1 MADLAGV
8 NGQREK
14 FNVVGKP
21 NLPGKLSYS
30 LATGKAKFGIDYVF
44 DNMLYAKFL
53 RSPYANAVVTSVDVA
68 AAKKIPGVVD
78 VLTWEDEDLK
88 NFGRRGG
95 GMMGMGGGAPKQ
107 APGGGAP
114 KSAPGAPNAAAAS
127 NAPEA
132 KAPVAFGPPA
142 AGLGTNPPQA
152 SGGTAP
158 KSQGGGYGGGMGMGG
173 PPSAYVDPIADMED
187 DEVAVIVVAE
197 TEEACDE
204 ALKALN
210 PQWEVRPHVVDILEG
225 RKPDAPVIRDN
236 PRGKGNVTIASNNR
250 GDVEAGFKQAD
261 QIIEYDFNM
270 PAFCGSVP
278 NPSGSAAYW
287 YDDPMQSSDQKSL
300 HIEGAVQRKDAV
312 GGMYGLPSEK
322 VKQEGLFQGGKYCDW
337 GTRKSQEITPLLA
350 KRTGRPV
357 RMVNNRYQMYDF
369 NMNQRFMHLKVG
381 FKNNGLIT
389 AIDDFSIADA
399 GVPPVSNLGTS
410 GDQGYGPY
418 FTTRCLNIK
427 QTMEVVNSNRGK
439 MYTSGQHCPF
449 NWDSLTMAI
458 YLIAEKLNKDP
469 IDIATLNLHGPTD
482 YTDPNPVPSYQAC
495 VEEGKKLMDW
505 KWHATGAKKLPDGRM
520 HGASF
525 RYQMCPRHS
534 FSGYNCK
541 LEIKNGKVHMPTQGP
556 CTGIYAV
563 EGNAMVVAEEL
574 GLKYE
579 DLSIDFDYRETFTPV
594 GGGSD
599 GTTASSWATKECANI
614 LKKRILETAIQN
626 AENPPAAGGFGGFGG
641 GGGQAA
647 PSPFKGLKPE
657 DLDMKDGNVI
667 VKSDP
672 SKAVPLA
679 RAVGQ
684 ADLFATFSG
693 RPPTALWATGMG
705 KYLDTMNIAMC
716 EVAVDPETGQVE
728 IIRFGVV
735 ADPGK
740 IIRQTSLEGQ
750 IHQVMNFSAGC
761 QLQED
766 FFFDKKTGV
775 KLNANMFDY
784 KKVSMLDM
792 PHVDMKLLETRAGN
806 AAYGANGISHSLA
819 NTHLVV
825 CAIHNAIGKWV
836 DPPATPDKILKA
848 LGKA

>member
-1 MADLAGV
+1 MADLAGID
-8 NGQREK
+8 GQRTDFK
-14 FNVVGKP
+14 VVGKP

-44 DNMLYAKFL
+44 DEMLYAKFL
-53 RSPYANAVVTSVDVA
+53 RSPYANAMVKSVDVA
-68 AAKKIPGVVD
+68 AAKRIPGVVD
-78 VLTWEDEDLK
+78 VVTWEDEDLK
-88 NFGRRGG
+88 NFGSHG
-95 GMMGMGGGAPKQ
+95 GMGFGAPKPQ
-107 APGGGAP
+107 AGGGAP
-114 KSAPGAPNAAAAS
+114 KSKTQGS
-127 NAPEA
+127 DT
-132 KAPVAFGPPA
+132 VAFGPPA
-142 AGLGTNPPQA
+142 ADATMRNTPAGATA
-152 SGGTAP
+152 TETAP
-158 KSQGGGYGGGMGMGG
+158 KAKQTGGGSDSGMMMFGGSRD
-173 PPSAYVDPIADMED
+173 PYVDQVADMED

-197 TEEACDE
+197 TEELCDE

-210 PQWEVRPHVVDILEG
+210 PQWEVRPHIVDIMEG
-225 RKPDAPVIRDN
+225 RKPDAPVIREN
-236 PRGKGNVTIASNNR
+236 PRGRGNVTIATNNR
-250 GDVEAGFKQAD
+250 GDVEAGFREAD
-261 QIIEYDFNM
+261 HIIEYDFNM
-270 PAFCGSVP
+270 PAFSGHVP
-278 NPSGSAAYW
+278 NPYASVACW
-287 YDDPMQSSDQKSL
+287 YDDPLQSSEQQSL
-300 HIEGAVQRKDAV
+300 HIEGAVWTASGGKDAV
-312 GGMYGLPSEK
+312 GRMYGLPPEM

-337 GTRKSQEITPLLA
+337 GLRKVQQITPLLA

-357 RMVNNRYQMYDF
+357 RMALARKEMYDF

-381 FKNNGLIT
+381 FKRNGLIT
-389 AIDDFSIADA
+389 AIEDYSIADA
-399 GVPPVSNLGTS
+399 GVPPVSTLGTS
-410 GDQGYGPY
+410 GDQRYGPY

-427 QTMEVVNSNRGK
+427 QTMEIVNSNRGK

-458 YLIAEKLNKDP
+458 HLIADKLGKDP

-495 VEEGKKLMDW
+495 VKEGKKLMNW
-505 KWHATGAKKLPDGRM
+505 NWHATGAKKLPDGRM

-534 FSGYNCK
+534 FSGYNCE
-541 LEIKNGKVHMPTQGP
+541 LEIRDGKVHMPTQGP

-574 GLKYE
+574 DLRYE
-579 DLSIDFDYRETFTPV
+579 DISIDFDPRAVFAPV

-599 GTTASSWATKECANI
+599 GTTASAWATKECANI
-614 LKKRILETAIQN
+614 LKKRILEAAIEN
-626 AENPPAAGGFGGFGG
+626 ANNPPAAGGFGGFGR
-641 GGGQAA
+641 GQAE
-647 PSPFKGLKPE
+647 PNPLKGYKPE
-657 DLDMKDGNVI
+657 DLDMKNGNVY

-672 SKAVPLA
+672 GKAVPLA

-684 ADLFATFSG
+684 AHLFATFQG

-705 KYLDTMNIAMC
+705 RYFDTMNIAIC
-716 EVAVDPETGQVE
+716 EVAVDTETGLVE

-740 IIRQTSLEGQ
+740 VIRLTSLESQ
-750 IHQVMNFSAGC
+750 IDQVMDFSAGC

-766 FFFDKKTGV
+766 YSYDKATGV

-792 PHVDMKLLETRAGN
+792 PPVDRKFLETRAGN

-819 NTHLVV
+819 NTHLVI

-836 DPPATPDKILKA
+836 DPPATPDKVLKA

>member
-1 MADLAGV
+1 MADLAGA
-8 NGQREK
+8 NGQRPDFK
-14 FNVVGKP
+14 VVGKP

-30 LATGKAKFGIDYVF
+30 LATGKAKFGADYVF
-44 DNMLYAKFL
+44 DNMLFAKFL
-53 RSPYANAVVTSVDVA
+53 RSPYANAAVKSVDVA

-78 VLTWEDEDLK
+78 VLTWEDDDLK

-95 GMMGMGGGAPKQ
+95 GMMGGGAPKPK
-107 APGGGAP
+107 ADAAP
-114 KSAPGAPNAAAAS
+114 K
-127 NAPEA
+127 
-132 KAPVAFGPPA
+132 PA
-142 AGLGTNPPQA
+142 AGGEA
-152 SGGTAP
+152 AKTAP
-158 KSQGGGYGGGMGMGG
+158 KAQQGGGYGGGFGG
-173 PPSAYVDPIADMED
+173 PQGPYIDNVADMED

-197 TEEACDE
+197 SDELCDE
-204 ALKALN
+204 ALKALK
-210 PQWEVRPHVVDILEG
+210 PQWEVLDHIVDIREG
-225 RKPDAPVIRDN
+225 RKPEAPIIRTN
-236 PRGKGNVTIASNNR
+236 PKGKGNVTIATNNR
-250 GDVEAGFKQAD
+250 GDVETGFKEAD

-270 PAFCGSVP
+270 PAFCGHIP
-278 NPSGSAAYW
+278 NPPASASYW
-287 YDDPMQSSDQKSL
+287 YDDPMQSSEQQSL

-337 GTRKSQEITPLLA
+337 GTRKTQEITPLLS

-357 RMVNNRYQMYDF
+357 RMTCIRSEMYDF

-449 NWDSLTMAI
+449 NWDSLTMALH
-458 YLIAEKLNKDP
+458 LIAEKLGKDP
-469 IDIATLNLHGPTD
+469 IEIATLNLHGPTSEK
-482 YTDPNPVPSYQAC
+482 DPNPVPSYQAC

-541 LEIKNGKVHMPTQGP
+541 LEVKGGKVHMPTQGP

-574 GLKYE
+574 GLRYE
-579 DLSIDFDYRETFTPV
+579 DISIDFDYRETFTPV

-599 GTTASSWATKECANI
+599 GTTASAWATKECANI
-614 LKKRILETAIQN
+614 LKKRILEAAIDN
-626 AENPPAAGGFGGFGG
+626 ANNPPAAGGFGGFGG
-641 GGGQAA
+641 GQAAA
-647 PSPFKGLKPE
+647 PSPLKGLKPE
-657 DLDMKDGNVI
+657 DLDMKDGNVY
-667 VKSDP
+667 VKAEP
-672 SKAVPLA
+672 SKTVPLG

-684 ADLFATFSG
+684 ANLFATFSG

-705 KYLDTMNIAMC
+705 KFLDTMNIAMC
-716 EVAVDPETGQVE
+716 EVAVDTETGLVE

-740 IIRQTSLEGQ
+740 VIRLTSLESQ
-750 IHQVMNFSAGC
+750 IDQVMDFSAGC
-761 QLQED
+761 QLSED
-766 FFFDKKTGV
+766 FFYDKTTGV

-784 KKVSMLDM
+784 KKVGMLDM
-792 PHVDMKLLETRAGN
+792 PRVDKKCLETRAGN
-806 AAYGANGISHSLA
+806 AAYGSNGISHSLA
-819 NTHLVV
+819 NTHLVI
-825 CAIHNAIGKWV
+825 CAIQNAIGKWV
-836 DPPATPDKILKA
+836 DPPATPDKVLKA

>member
-1 MADLAGV
+1 MADIAGA
-8 NGQREK
+8 NGQRPDFK
-14 FNVVGKP
+14 VVGKP

-30 LATGKAKFGIDYVF
+30 IAAGKAKFGIDYVF
-44 DNMLYAKFL
+44 DNMLHAKFL
-53 RSPYANAVVTSVDVA
+53 RSPYANAVVKSVDVA

-88 NFGRRGG
+88 TFGRR
-95 GMMGMGGGAPKQ
+95 
-107 APGGGAP
+107 GGGAP
-114 KSAPGAPNAAAAS
+114 KSAPAAAS
-127 NAPEA
+127 
-132 KAPVAFGPPA
+132 A
-142 AGLGTNPPQA
+142 A
-152 SGGTAP
+152 GGTAP
-158 KSQGGGYGGGMGMGG
+158 KSQGGGGMGMGG
-173 PPSAYVDPIADMED
+173 PQGSYVDQVADMED

-197 TEEACDE
+197 TEELCDE

-210 PQWEVRPHVVDILEG
+210 PQWEIRDHIVDILAG

-236 PRGKGNVTIASNNR
+236 PGGKGNVTMASNSR

-270 PAFCGSVP
+270 PAFSGHIP
-278 NPSGSAAYW
+278 NPSGSVAYW
-287 YDDPMQSSDQKSL
+287 FDDPAQSSEQQSL
-300 HIEGAVQRKDAV
+300 RIEGAVWTARQGKDAV
-312 GGMYGLPSEK
+312 GGMYGLPPEM
-322 VKQEGLFQGGKYCDW
+322 VKEECLFQGGKYCDW
-337 GTRKSQEITPLLA
+337 GMRKSQQITPLLA
-350 KRTGRPV
+350 KRAGRPV
-357 RMVNNRYQMYDF
+357 RMVNTRKDMYDF
-369 NMNQRFMHLKVG
+369 NLNQRFSHLKVG

-399 GVPPVSNLGTS
+399 GVPPVSRLGTS

-458 YLIAEKLNKDP
+458 HLIAEKLKKDP
-469 IDIATLNLHGPTD
+469 IDIATLNLHGPTSE
-482 YTDPNPVPSYQAC
+482 TDPNPVPSYQAC
-495 VEEGKKLMDW
+495 VEEGKKLMNW
-505 KWHATGAKKLPDGRM
+505 KWHATGAKKLSDGRM

-525 RYQMCPRHS
+525 RYQLSPRHAGMS
-534 FSGYNCK
+534 YDSK
-541 LEIKNGKVHMPTQGP
+541 LELRNGKVRMGTQGC

-579 DLSIDFDYRETFTPV
+579 DINIDFDYKEPFAPV

-599 GTTASSWATKECANI
+599 GTTASAWVTKECANI
-614 LKKRILETAIQN
+614 LKKRILEAAVEN
-626 AENPPAAGGFGGFGG
+626 ANNPPAAGGFGGG

-657 DLDMKDGNVI
+657 DLDMKDGNVY
-667 VKSDP
+667 VKSDS
-672 SKAVPLA
+672 SKAVPLS

-684 ADLFATFSG
+684 AHLFATFSG
-693 RPPTALWATGMG
+693 KPPAALWGTMG
-705 KYLDTMNIAMC
+705 KKLDTMNVAMC
-716 EVAVDPETGQVE
+716 EVAVDTETGQVE
-728 IIRFGVV
+728 ILRFGVA
-735 ADPGK
+735 ADAGK
-740 IIRQTSLEGQ
+740 VIRWTSLEGQ
-750 IHQVMNFSAGC
+750 IHQVMDFSAGC

-766 FFFDKKTGV
+766 FFYDRQTGV

-792 PHVDMKLLETRAGN
+792 PQVDMKLLETREGN

-819 NTHLVV
+819 NTHLVI
-825 CAIHNAIGKWV
+825 CAIQNAIGKWV

>member
-1 MADLAGV
+1 MADIAGT
-8 NGQREK
+8 NGQRK
-14 FNVVGKP
+14 DFKVVGKP

-44 DNMLYAKFL
+44 DNMLEAKFL
-53 RSPYANAVVTSVDVA
+53 RSPYANAMVKSVDVA
-68 AAKKIPGVVD
+68 AAKKVPGVVD
-78 VLTWEDEDLK
+78 VLTWEDDDLK

-95 GMMGMGGGAPKQ
+95 GMMGGGAPKQ
-107 APGGGAP
+107 QAGGAP
-114 KSAPGAPNAAAAS
+114 KTQPGAPAAAG
-127 NAPEA
+127 NAPGGA
-132 KAPVAFGPPA
+132 QAPVAFGPPA
-142 AGLGTNPPQA
+142 AGLGTNPPQQNA
-152 SGGTAP
+152 GSPAP
-158 KSQGGGYGGGMGMGG
+158 KSQGGGYGGGMMGG
-173 PPSAYVDPIADMED
+173 GAPSAYVDQIADMED

-204 ALKALN
+204 GLKALN
-210 PQWEVRPHVVDILEG
+210 PQWEVRPHIVDILEG
-225 RKPDAPVIRDN
+225 RKPEAPVIRDN

-261 QIIEYDFNM
+261 QVIEYDFNM
-270 PAFCGSVP
+270 PAFSGHIP

-287 YDDPMQSSDQKSL
+287 YDDPMQSSEQKSL

-312 GGMYGLPSEK
+312 GGMYGLPSDK

-337 GTRKSQEITPLLA
+337 GTRKTQEITPLLA

-357 RMVNNRYQMYDF
+357 RMACCRKEMYDF

-389 AIDDFSIADA
+389 AIEDFSISDA
-399 GVPPVSNLGTS
+399 GVPPISNLGTS

-458 YLIAEKLNKDP
+458 HLIAEKLGKDP
-469 IDIATLNLHGPTD
+469 IEIATLNLHGPTD
-482 YTDPNPVPSYQAC
+482 YTDPNPVPSFQAC
-495 VEEGKKLMDW
+495 VEEGKKLMNW
-505 KWHATGAKKLPDGRM
+505 KWHATGAKKLSDGRM

-541 LEIKNGKVHMPTQGP
+541 LEVKGGKVIMPTQGP

-563 EGNAMVVAEEL
+563 EGNAGVVAEEL
-574 GLKYE
+574 GLRYE
-579 DLSIDFDYRETFTPV
+579 DINIVFDYRETFTPV

-599 GTTASSWATKECANI
+599 GTTASAWATKECANI
-614 LKKRILETAIQN
+614 LKKRILEAAVEN
-626 AENPPAAGGFGGFGG
+626 ANNPPAAGGFGGGMMGG

-647 PSPFKGLKPE
+647 ASPFKGLKPE
-657 DLDMKDGNVI
+657 DLDMKDGSVY

-672 SKAVPLA
+672 SKAVPFG

-684 ADLFATFSG
+684 ANLFATYSG

-705 KYLDTMNIAMC
+705 KFLDTMNIAMC
-716 EVAVDPETGQVE
+716 EVAVDTETGMVE

-750 IHQVMNFSAGC
+750 IHQVMDFSAGC
-761 QLQED
+761 QLAED
-766 FFFDKKTGV
+766 FFYDKSTGV

-792 PHVDMKLLETRAGN
+792 PQVDMKLLETRAGN

-819 NTHLVV
+819 NTHLVI
-825 CAIHNAIGKWV
+825 CAIQNAIGKWV
-836 DPPATPDKILKA
+836 DPPATPDKVLKA

>member
-1 MADLAGV
+1 MADLEGV
-8 NGQREK
+8 NGQRKEFK
-14 FNVVGKP
+14 VVGKP

-30 LATGKAKFGIDYVF
+30 IATGMAKFGADYVF
-44 DNMLYAKFL
+44 PNMLHAKFL
-53 RSPYANAVVTSVDVA
+53 RSPYANAVVKSVDVA

-78 VLTWEDEDLK
+78 VVTWEDDDLK
-88 NFGRRGG
+88 NFGGRGGMRRGG
-95 GMMGMGGGAPKQ
+95 S
-107 APGGGAP
+107 
-114 KSAPGAPNAAAAS
+114 SAS
-127 NAPEA
+127 
-132 KAPVAFGPPA
+132 
-142 AGLGTNPPQA
+142 
-152 SGGTAP
+152 
-158 KSQGGGYGGGMGMGG
+158 
-173 PPSAYVDPIADMED
+173 YVDNVADMEE

-197 TEEACDE
+197 SDELCDE

-225 RKPDAPVIRDN
+225 RKPDAPVIREN
-236 PRGKGNVTIASNNR
+236 REGKGNVTLADNNR
-250 GDVEAGFKQAD
+250 GDIEAGFRDAD
-261 QIIEYDFNM
+261 HIIEYDFNM
-270 PAFCGSVP
+270 PAFSGHIP
-278 NPSGSAAYW
+278 NPYASVAYW
-287 YDDPMQSSDQKSL
+287 YDDPRYEPEQPSL
-300 HIEGAVQRKDAV
+300 RIEGPVWTARQGKDSV

-322 VKQEGLFQGGKYCDW
+322 VRQEGLFQGGKYCDW
-337 GTRKSQEITPLLA
+337 GFRKVQQITPLLS

-357 RMVNNRYQMYDF
+357 RMVLARKEMYDF
-369 NMNQRFMHLKVG
+369 NMNQRFSRLKVG

-399 GVPPVSNLGTS
+399 GVPPVSTLGTS

-427 QTMEVVNSNRGK
+427 QSMEVVNSNRGK

-458 YLIAEKLNKDP
+458 HLIAEKLGKDP

-482 YTDPNPVPSYQAC
+482 YTDPNPVPSYEAC
-495 VEEGKKLMDW
+495 VKEGKKLMNW
-505 KWHATGAKKLPDGRM
+505 KWHPTGGKKLPDGRM

-534 FSGYNCK
+534 FSSYDSK
-541 LEIKNGKVHMPTQGP
+541 LELRNGRVRMGTQGC

-579 DLSIDFDYRETFTPV
+579 DVFIDFDYSEPFAPV

-599 GTTASSWATKECANI
+599 GTTASAWVTKECANI
-614 LKKRILETAIQN
+614 LKQRILEAAIEN
-626 AENPPAAGGFGGFGG
+626 ANNPPAPSGFSFGPP
-641 GGGQAA
+641 QKTE
-647 PSPFKGLKPE
+647 PSPLKGYTPD
-657 DLDMKDGNVI
+657 DLDMKDGNVYI
-667 VKSDP
+667 KSDP
-672 SKAVPLA
+672 DKSLPLA

-684 ADLFATFSG
+684 AHLFATYSG

-705 KYLDTMNIAMC
+705 RYLDTMNIAMC
-716 EVAVDPETGQVE
+716 EVAVDTETGLVE

-740 IIRQTSLEGQ
+740 VIRLTSLESQ
-750 IHQVMNFSAGC
+750 IDQVMDFSAGC

-766 FFFDKKTGV
+766 FFYDQKTGV

-784 KKVSMLDM
+784 KKITMLDM
-792 PHVDMKLLETRAGN
+792 PHVDKKFLETQAGN
-806 AAYGANGISHSLA
+806 AAYGSNGISHSLA

-825 CAIHNAIGKWV
+825 CAIQNAIGKWV
-836 DPPATPDKILKA
+836 DPPATPDKVLKA
-848 LGKA
+848 LDKA